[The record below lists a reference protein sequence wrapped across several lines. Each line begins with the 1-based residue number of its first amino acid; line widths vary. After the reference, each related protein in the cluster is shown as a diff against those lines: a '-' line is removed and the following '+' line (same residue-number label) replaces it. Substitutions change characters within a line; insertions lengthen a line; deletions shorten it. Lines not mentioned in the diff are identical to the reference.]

1 MRKYGYLIVEGP
13 HDIEFAYRLLSLF
26 GLARVQNKSDL
37 DNFFMSLIPRNY
49 PPEGDLQ
56 KRMPI
61 PLFLQSATHT
71 IALHSA
77 IGDSQ
82 LVNVMVENA
91 KMLDQSK
98 IVGIGILLDTDKN
111 VPALQRYTQIKNELS
126 LKKFILN
133 DAPGSVSSGSP
144 KLGAFVLPDNNS
156 AGTLEDL
163 LLDSANH
170 VYPGLLAAAKNYVN
184 AAKSAGLS
192 RKDLKELNKPAGVN
206 KAIIGAMAN
215 ILRPGKAMQVSIQ
228 DNAWLKGDALS
239 LPRIIAVKQFLQTL
253 FDLP

>member
-1 MRKYGYLIVEGP
+1 M
-13 HDIEFAYRLLSLF
+13 
-26 GLARVQNKSDL
+26 ARVQKESEL
-37 DNFFMSLIPRNY
+37 DNFFVSLIPRNY
-49 PPEGDLQ
+49 PPAGDLQ

-91 KMLDQSK
+91 AVLDRSK
-98 IVGIGILLDTDKN
+98 FVGIGILLDTDKN

-126 LKKFILN
+126 SKNFILN

-144 KLGAFVLPDNNS
+144 KLGAFVLPDNKS

-163 LLDSANH
+163 LLDSASLM
-170 VYPGLLAAAKNYVN
+170 YPELLVLAKDYVN
-184 AAKSAGLS
+184 ATKNTGLS
-192 RKDLKELNKPAGVN
+192 SKDLRELHKPAGEN

-215 ILRPGKAMQVSIQ
+215 ILRPGKAVQVSIQ
-228 DNAWLKGDALS
+228 DNDWLKGAALA
-239 LPRIIAVKQFLQTL
+239 LPRILAVKQFLQTL